1 LTSTVGEELMTMLAI
16 SIGSRLGLPLAAGAL
31 ALILIGLAQV
41 PNATASQ
48 DAGAF
53 VSKTGTQGIEAL
65 RSDVAPAE
73 RLDRFRRL
81 LQQDFDVPGIG
92 LFALGR
98 YRLRATPQEQQEF
111 FRLYPD
117 FTVRALSSRLN
128 EYSGSSFRVT
138 STRAIGNETVVSSE
152 IVRSNGS
159 RVLLDWH
166 LIDGDGQYRV
176 ADVAVGGVSMK
187 ITLRDQFAS
196 WIENNG
202 GRFGALLSV
211 LRQQIAQAR

>member
-1 LTSTVGEELMTMLAI
+1 MLAI
-16 SIGSRLGLPLAAGAL
+16 TIGSRRGLLLAAAAL
-31 ALILIGLAQV
+31 ALILIGSAQV
-41 PNATASQ
+41 PNAAASQ

-53 VSKTGTQGIEAL
+53 VSNTGTQGIQAL
-65 RSDVAPAE
+65 RSDVSSAE
-73 RLDRFRRL
+73 RLDRLRRL

-98 YRLRATPQEQQEF
+98 YRLRATPQEQQEY

-138 STRAIGNETVVSSE
+138 STRAFGNETVVSSE
-152 IVRSNGS
+152 IVQSDGS

-166 LIDGDGQYRV
+166 LIDGGDQYKIV
-176 ADVAVGGVSMK
+176 DVAVGGVSMK
-187 ITLRDQFAS
+187 ITLRDQLAS

>member
-1 LTSTVGEELMTMLAI
+1 MLAI
-16 SIGSRLGLPLAAGAL
+16 SIGSRLGLPLAASVF
-31 ALILIGLAQV
+31 ALILIGSTPVA
-41 PNATASQ
+41 NATASQ
-48 DAGAF
+48 DAAAF
-53 VSKTGTQGIEAL
+53 VNNTGTQGVQAL
-65 RSDVAPAE
+65 RSDVSPAE

-138 STRAIGNETVVSSE
+138 STRALGEETIVSSE

-159 RVLLDWH
+159 RVLLDWY
-166 LIDGDGQYRV
+166 LIDGGGHYRI
-176 ADVAVGGVSMK
+176 ADVAVAGVSMK

>member
-1 LTSTVGEELMTMLAI
+1 LTSTIVKELMTMFAI
-16 SIGSRLGLPLAAGAL
+16 SIGPRLGLPLAAGAL

-65 RSDVAPAE
+65 RSDVAPTE

-128 EYSGSSFRVT
+128 EYSGSPFRVT

-166 LIDGDGQYRV
+166 LIDGDGQYRI